1 MIYLRRWINM
11 SILGIS
17 CIIVLGI
24 ILFIVV
30 MTLLIIYIS
39 NYNSI
44 NRLSIKIDET
54 FSGIDVALAK
64 RYDLLSQMV
73 AVVKGYMK
81 HEKETLLEVIKIRKG
96 MSLEE
101 KEIVNKK
108 MDESSKKIN
117 IVIERYPELKADKN
131 VMILQK
137 AILDCEEHLQ
147 AARRLYNSSVSQ
159 YNQKIVTF
167 PGNVIAKKINAT
179 KREFFK
185 VEEEKKDYKVD
196 M

>member
-1 MIYLRRWINM
+1 MNFI
-11 SILGIS
+11 GITLL
-17 CIIVLGI
+17 IFFGI
-24 ILFIVV
+24 IIFIVAII
-30 MTLLIIYIS
+30 LLIIYIL

-44 NRLSIKIDET
+44 NKLSIKIDET

-73 AVVKGYMK
+73 SVVKGYMK
-81 HEKETLLEVIKIRKG
+81 YEKETLLDVIKIRKG

-101 KEIVNKK
+101 KEIANNK

-117 IVIERYPELKADKN
+117 ITIENYPELKADKN
-131 VMILQK
+131 VTILQK

-167 PGNVIAKKINAT
+167 PGHLIAKKIKAT
-179 KREFFK
+179 KKDFFN
-185 VEEEKKDYKVD
+185 VEDEKKEYKLE

>member
-1 MIYLRRWINM
+1 M
-11 SILGIS
+11 SHLGIALIIILGI
-17 CIIVLGI
+17 IVF
-24 ILFIVV
+24 ILLMV
-30 MTLLIIYIS
+30 LLIIYVS

-64 RYDLLSQMV
+64 RYDLLTQMV

-101 KEIVNKK
+101 KESANQK
-108 MDESSKKIN
+108 MDESSKKISL
-117 IVIERYPELKADKN
+117 VIENYPELKADKN
-131 VMILQK
+131 VMVLQK

-167 PGNVIAKKINAT
+167 PGNIIAKKNNAT
-179 KREFFK
+179 RKEFFK
-185 VEEEKKDYKVD
+185 VEEEKKEYSVD

>member
-1 MIYLRRWINM
+1 M

-167 PGNVIAKKINAT
+167 PGNVIAKKINTT

-185 VEEEKKDYKVD
+185 VEEEKKEYKVD

>member
-1 MIYLRRWINM
+1 M

-54 FSGIDVALAK
+54 FSGIDVVLAK

>member
-1 MIYLRRWINM
+1 MNAIGMALLIALL
-11 SILGIS
+11 IF
-17 CIIVLGI
+17 LGI
-24 ILFIVV
+24 IVFTILMI
-30 MTLLIIYIS
+30 LLIVYIS

-44 NRLSIKIDET
+44 NKLSIKIDET

-73 AVVKGYMK
+73 AAVKGYMK
-81 HEKETLLEVIKIRKG
+81 YEKETLLEVIKIRKG

-101 KEIVNKK
+101 KEDANKK
-108 MDESSKKIN
+108 MDDSSKKIN
-117 IVIERYPELKADKN
+117 IVIEKYPELKADKN
-131 VMILQK
+131 VMLLQK

-167 PGNVIAKKINAT
+167 PGNMIAKKLNAT
-179 KREFFK
+179 KKEFFK
-185 VEEEKKDYKVD
+185 VEEEKKDYKVEL
-196 M
+196 

>member
-1 MIYLRRWINM
+1 M

>member
-1 MIYLRRWINM
+1 M

-30 MTLLIIYIS
+30 ITLLIIYIS

-101 KEIVNKK
+101 KESANKK
-108 MDESSKKIN
+108 MDDSSKKIN
-117 IVIERYPELKADKN
+117 IVIEKYPELKADKN
-131 VMILQK
+131 AMILQK

-167 PGNVIAKKINAT
+167 PGNIIAKIIKAT
-179 KREFFK
+179 RKEFFK
-185 VEEEKKDYKVD
+185 VDEEKKDYKVD

>member
-1 MIYLRRWINM
+1 MNLFGLTIGIALMIF
-11 SILGIS
+11 IS
-17 CIIVLGI
+17 I
-24 ILFIVV
+24 ILFMV
-30 MTLLIIYIS
+30 LLVLVLIYVS

-64 RYDLLSQMV
+64 RYDLLTQMV
-73 AVVKGYMK
+73 EVVKGYMK

-101 KEIVNKK
+101 KESANKK
-108 MDESSKKIN
+108 MDDSSKKIN
-117 IVIERYPELKADKN
+117 IVIEKYPELKADKN

-167 PGNVIAKKINAT
+167 PGNMIAKKINAT
-179 KREFFK
+179 KKEFFK
-185 VEEEKKDYKVD
+185 VEDEKKDYKVEL
-196 M
+196 